1 MNPSP
6 AEERATI
13 QSASSPDAP
22 VVSVADLRTHFDTPE
37 GIVRAVDGVSFQV
50 PRGKV
55 FGLVG
60 ESGCG
65 KSVTALSIL
74 RVLPPN
80 ARIVSGQI
88 LFDQEDLCRLPE
100 AALQRIRGNRI
111 AMIFQEPMTSLNP
124 VFSIGYQIAE
134 PLRIHQGLGRK
145 EAAARALDLL
155 RAVGIPDPETRIR
168 EYPHQLSGGMRQRV
182 MIAMA
187 IATRPA
193 LLIADEPTTALD
205 ATIQA
210 QILDL
215 LAEIRASTGSALLL
229 ITHDLGIIAETADAV
244 AIMYAGE
251 IVEQAATPTLFT
263 RPAHPYTQ
271 GLLASLPHR
280 EGGGDR
286 PRRLQAIPGVV
297 PKPINLPEGCRFAP
311 RCSRCIE
318 ACTAAHPAVRELAS
332 GHRVR
337 CIRA

>member
-6 AEERATI
+6 AEVHATV
-13 QSASSPDAP
+13 QPASSPDAP
-22 VVSVADLRTHFDTPE
+22 VVSVEDLRTYFDTPE
-37 GIVRAVDGVSFQV
+37 GIVRAVDGVRFQV

-88 LFDQEDLCRLPE
+88 RFDHGDLCRLPE

-111 AMIFQEPMTSLNP
+111 AMIFQEPLTSLNP

-134 PLRIHQGLGRK
+134 PLRIHQGLGRR
-145 EAAARALDLL
+145 EAAAQVLDLL
-155 RAVGIPDPETRIR
+155 RAVRIPDPETRIR

-215 LAEIRASTGSALLL
+215 LAEIRATTGSALLL

-251 IVEQAATPTLFT
+251 IVEQAATLTLFT
-263 RPAHPYTQ
+263 HPAHPYTQ
-271 GLLASLPHR
+271 GLLASLPRH
-280 EGGGDR
+280 EGGDR
-286 PRRLQAIPGVV
+286 PRRLQTIPGVV

-311 RCSRCIE
+311 RCSRCID
-318 ACTAAHPAVRELAS
+318 ACTAAHPVVREVAP
-332 GHRVR
+332 GHLVR

>member
-1 MNPSP
+1 M
-6 AEERATI
+6 
-13 QSASSPDAP
+13 
-22 VVSVADLRTHFDTPE
+22 SVADLRTHFDTPE

-88 LFDQEDLCRLPE
+88 LFDHDDLCRLPE

-134 PLRIHQGLGRK
+134 PLRIHQGLGRR
-145 EAAARALDLL
+145 EAATQVMDLL

-215 LAEIRASTGSALLL
+215 LAEIRATTGSALLL

-251 IVEQAATPTLFT
+251 IVEQAATATLFT
-263 RPAHPYTQ
+263 HPAHPYTQ
-271 GLLASLPHR
+271 GLLASLPR
-280 EGGGDR
+280 YEGGDR
-286 PRRLQAIPGVV
+286 PRRLQAIPGTV
-297 PKPINLPEGCRFAP
+297 PKPIDLPAGCRFAP
-311 RCSRCIE
+311 RCGRCID
-318 ACTAAHPAVRELAS
+318 ACAAAHPAVREVAP
-332 GHRVR
+332 GHLVR